1 MTNDEL
7 NKFTKAL
14 DMVNQLLD
22 REEKL
27 QEIIKM
33 QREAIDFYADK
44 KNWDSC
50 CHGSYEVGIAFDDH
64 EKEQSELRWVKYQ
77 GGKRARAT
85 QSAINEKLKEMGL
98 EI

>member
-1 MTNDEL
+1 MTSDEL

-33 QREAIDFYADK
+33 QREALNYYSNEYDWRDHYFRLP
-44 KNWDSC
+44 
-50 CHGSYEVGIAFDDH
+50 IASIRHRDDLTLP
-64 EKEQSELRWVKYQ
+64 KLFLGYQ
-77 GGKRARAT
+77 KAKTT
-85 QSAINEKLKEMGL
+85 QQAVNEKLKELGV